1 MGITHSKITLLQPR
15 KPLDNTKIFQIGQV
29 LYCRCLCRDSVC
41 SHAYQR
47 RLSFYFSLFFCI
59 KDLNSLVYVYFLFLF
74 LVTFF
79 SSSWLG
85 TSALGDIP
93 NGIGFP
99 FKVLSM
105 LLFRAAQLEVTRH
118 CGIPPFVK

>member
-1 MGITHSKITLLQPR
+1 MVITHSKITLLQPR

-29 LYCRCLCRDSVC
+29 LFSVHLASRCLCRDSVC

-59 KDLNSLVYVYFLFLF
+59 KAFLLFFLRLDLAKS
-74 LVTFF
+74 THRK
-79 SSSWLG
+79 
-85 TSALGDIP
+85 SALGDIP

-118 CGIPPFVK
+118 CGILPFVK